1 LNERFELGLEGRL
14 LSVDSRKV
22 PLYRFDVLVVG
33 GGAAGA
39 AAAWASAEA
48 GVEVALLVKS
58 DLEETNTLY
67 AQGGMAAVLSAADSF
82 EAHVADTLRVGC
94 GLSERETVEH
104 VVRGGPEAVERLV
117 GWGACFDREPVD
129 REPVD
134 RDAVDRAA
142 SGEEGSGSFA
152 LSREGGH
159 SRSRVVH
166 RGDATGREIQ
176 LTVGAAIERHPRIT
190 TFARTFVVDL
200 LCAADGRAVGALV
213 LTANGDLAVFSG
225 GQVILAAGG
234 AGQIYRETTNPQ
246 GATGDGVAIGF
257 RAGAIV
263 RDIEFFQFHPT
274 LLYIA
279 GAARV
284 LISETVR
291 GAGGV
296 LRDRDGV
303 RFMPDH
309 HPAAELAQRDVVS
322 RAVFERMVATGDTS
336 VYLDLSDVEG
346 DPHQLFPGIS
356 RICHYF
362 GIDIARDPVPVR
374 PGAHYMIGGLEV
386 DADGHT
392 TVPGLWAVGE
402 CASSG
407 LHGANRMGSNSL
419 LECVVL
425 GTRAG
430 AGAARRLADRGI
442 VDFEVRPPR
451 DRPTAPV
458 GMKVNITDVTYSL
471 KSMMWRQLGVEREG
485 AAMEDASAKIA
496 LWVRAVQE
504 LAPDEPA
511 TWELMNMLTVAQL
524 TALGARVRE
533 ESRGVHYRSDFPEA
547 DPAWCAH
554 TRMRPVFEEGRVVA
568 VDITRKSVPNST
580 PSLATA

>member
-1 LNERFELGLEGRL
+1 M